1 MNLLDILD
9 CKHFLANLFPEGL
22 DKNLMIG
29 QVNLNFLGN
38 STVSLHTRQQPAI
51 EVKKWGK
58 WGEAYNVIVVK
69 ISSVTVKEFSVKN
82 ISGALYASV
91 DVQQVDNGFRLTQRA
106 DDWSFDLVCG
116 YLMFDSC
123 SVYLDEPDCQVY
135 R

>member
-9 CKHFLANLFPEGL
+9 HKHFLVNLFPEGL

-29 QVNLNFLGN
+29 QVSFDFLGN
-38 STVSLHTRQQPAI
+38 STVSLHTRQRPAI

-69 ISSVTVKEFSVKN
+69 ISSARVKEFSAKN
-82 ISGALYASV
+82 ISDALYAGV
-91 DVQQVDNGFRLTQRA
+91 DVQQVENGFRLVQRT

-123 SVYLDEPDCQVY
+123 SVYLDEPDC
-135 R
+135 